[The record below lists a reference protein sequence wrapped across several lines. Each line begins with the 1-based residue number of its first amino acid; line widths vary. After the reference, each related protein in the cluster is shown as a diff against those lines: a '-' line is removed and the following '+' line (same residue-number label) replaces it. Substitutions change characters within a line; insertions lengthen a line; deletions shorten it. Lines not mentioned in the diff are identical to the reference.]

1 MAEVMSIARIPL
13 GARGHASETTRAERS
28 VEQIPLWKREEDSA
42 DSIGPFQP
50 IACVNGADGP
60 CLVGKPDL

>member
-28 VEQIPLWKREEDSA
+28 VEQILLWKRKEG
-42 DSIGPFQP
+42 IGPFQP
-50 IACVNGADGP
+50 IARVNGADGP
-60 CLVGKPDL
+60 CLVAKPDL